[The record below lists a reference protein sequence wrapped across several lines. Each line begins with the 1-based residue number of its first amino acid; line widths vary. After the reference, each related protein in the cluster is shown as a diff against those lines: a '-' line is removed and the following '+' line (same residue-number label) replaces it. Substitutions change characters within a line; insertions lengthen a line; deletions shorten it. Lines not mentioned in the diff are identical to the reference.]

1 MEIGSLFDNLALGLS
16 VAATMQNL
24 LWCLAGAVIG
34 TAVGVLPGVG
44 PVATMALLLP
54 VTYALPADGALIMLA
69 GIYYGAQ
76 YGGSTTAILV
86 NLPGESSSVVTTL
99 DGYQMARQGRAGPAL
114 AIAALGSFFAGCVAT
129 IAIAAAAPP
138 LTRLAQQFAPADYF
152 SLMLLGLVFSI
163 VLARGSVIKAFGMV
177 FLGMLLGLVGT
188 DVNTGNERFTFGIS
202 ELFDGLGFVPLAMG
216 VFGIAEIIA
225 NLTNRE
231 RRDLVSSKVENL
243 WPTKE
248 DFRRSRAPILR
259 GTVLGGL
266 LGLLPGGGAVLGS
279 FSSYT
284 LEKWLSKTPEK
295 FGTGMIEGVAG
306 PESANNAA
314 AQTSFI
320 PMLTLGIPS
329 NAVMA
334 MMIGGMM
341 IHGIIPG
348 PQVMEQKPGLFWGVI
363 VSMWFGNLMLV
374 VLNLPMIG
382 IWVRLLLVPYRL
394 LAIAVLFFCCIGV
407 YSLNNS
413 ANEVLFIAAFGL
425 LGYLLM
431 KLDCE
436 PAPLLLGFL
445 LGPMMEVYMRRAML
459 LSRGDPW
466 IFLQRPLSIAFLVLA
481 ALLLLLVIVPTI
493 RKSREVAFQDTD

>member
-1 MEIGSLFDNLALGLS
+1 MALDGLLANLALGLS

-54 VTYALPADGALIMLA
+54 VTYVLPAEGALIMLA

-114 AIAALGSFFAGCVAT
+114 AIAAIGSFFAGCVAT
-129 IAIAAAAPP
+129 VLIAAAAPP
-138 LTRLAQQFAPADYF
+138 LTQLAQQFAPADYF
-152 SLMLLGLVFSI
+152 SLMVLGLVFSI
-163 VLARGSVIKAFGMV
+163 VLARGSIVKAFGMV

-188 DVNTGNERFTFGIS
+188 DVNTGNLRFTFGIS
-202 ELFDGLGFVPLAMG
+202 DLFDGLGFVPLAMG

-225 NLTNRE
+225 NMTNPE
-231 RRDLVSSKVENL
+231 RRDLVSSKVSNL
-243 WPTKE
+243 WPSRE
-248 DFRRSRAPILR
+248 DFRRSRGPILR
-259 GTVLGGL
+259 GTALGSI

-279 FSSYT
+279 FSAYT
-284 LEKWLSKTPEK
+284 LEKKISKTPEK

-348 PQVMEQKPGLFWGVI
+348 PQVMEQRPGLFWGMI
-363 VSMWFGNLMLV
+363 VSMWFGNLMLII
-374 VLNLPMIG
+374 LNLPMIG
-382 IWVRLLLVPYRL
+382 LWVRLLLVPYRL

-425 LGYLLM
+425 LGYLLI

-436 PAPLLLGFL
+436 PAPLLLGFI

-466 IFLQRPLSIAFLVLA
+466 VFLQRPLSLTFLILA
-481 ALLLLLVIVPTI
+481 GIVLLLVILPAI
-493 RKSREVAFQDTD
+493 RKSRETAFQE

>member
-1 MEIGSLFDNLALGLS
+1 MALDGLLANLALGLS

-24 LWCLAGAVIG
+24 LWCLTGAVIG

-54 VTYALPADGALIMLA
+54 VTYVLPPEGALIMLA

-114 AIAALGSFFAGCVAT
+114 AIAAIGSFFAGCVAT
-129 IAIAAAAPP
+129 IVIAAAAPP

-152 SLMLLGLVFSI
+152 SLMVLGLVFSI
-163 VLARGSVIKAFGMV
+163 VLARGSVIKALGMV

-188 DVNTGNERFTFGIS
+188 DVNTGNLRFTFGIS
-202 ELFDGLGFVPLAMG
+202 DLFDGLGFVPLAMG
-216 VFGIAEIIA
+216 IFGIAEIIA
-225 NLTNRE
+225 NLTNPE
-231 RRDLVSSKVENL
+231 RRDLVSSKVSNL
-243 WPTKE
+243 WPSRE
-248 DFRRSRAPILR
+248 DFRRSRGAILR
-259 GTVLGGL
+259 GTALGGL

-279 FSSYT
+279 FSAYT
-284 LEKWLSKTPEK
+284 LEKKISKTPEK

-306 PESANNAA
+306 PEAANNAA

-348 PQVMEQKPGLFWGVI
+348 PQVMEQRPGFFWGMI
-363 VSMWFGNLMLV
+363 VSMWFGNLMLI

-382 IWVRLLLVPYRL
+382 LWVRLLLVPYRL
-394 LAIAVLFFCCIGV
+394 LAVAVLFFCCIGV

-425 LGYLLM
+425 LGYLLI

-436 PAPLLLGFL
+436 PAPLLLGFI

-466 IFLQRPLSIAFLVLA
+466 VFLQRPLSLTFLVLA
-481 ALLLLLVIVPTI
+481 GILLLLVVLPAF
-493 RKSREVAFQDTD
+493 RKGRETAFQE